1 MGRGTIAHPVEQWQ
15 AGVLGRRSVSLQHVA
30 RPLLTTDEVMEL
42 DPRQEMVR
50 VSGVKPILCDKVNYR
65 VDWEFAERRG
75 SA

>member
-1 MGRGTIAHPVEQWQ
+1 
-15 AGVLGRRSVSLQHVA
+15 VSLQHVA